1 MVFSEI
7 DNEDKTTILISQK
20 LLAETSN
27 DWINKRAAAKLL
39 GISPHTLK
47 LYRKRHW
54 TLGIH
59 FQYLNSR
66 TIRYHEGLLRDWFAN
81 ISEPQV
87 HQRAIEVYLG
97 SLLSNQ
103 QKKRNRKSR

>member
-1 MVFSEI
+1 MNFYKTN
-7 DNEDKTTILISQK
+7 NEDQAAHVIAQK
-20 LLAETSN
+20 ILAETSN
-27 DWINKRAAAKLL
+27 YWVNKNVAAQIL
-39 GISPHTLK
+39 GISTHTLK

-81 ISEPQV
+81 ISGPQT
-87 HQRAIEVYLG
+87 HQRAIENYLA

-103 QKKRNRKSR
+103 QKKRGRNSR

>member
-1 MVFSEI
+1 MTTDQAPVFVSEVSH
-7 DNEDKTTILISQK
+7 NWLTNKT
-20 LLAETSN
+20 
-27 DWINKRAAAKLL
+27 AATML
-39 GISPHTLK
+39 GISTQTLK
-47 LYRKRHW
+47 DYRKRHW

-81 ISEPQV
+81 ISEPHI
-87 HQRAIEVYLG
+87 HQRAIEIYLG

-103 QKKRNRKSR
+103 PKKRFQSK

>member
-1 MVFSEI
+1 MTTDQARIFVSEVSH
-7 DNEDKTTILISQK
+7 NWVTKKT
-20 LLAETSN
+20 
-27 DWINKRAAAKLL
+27 AATML
-39 GISPHTLK
+39 GISTHTLK
-47 LYRKRHW
+47 VYRQRHW

-81 ISEPQV
+81 IAEPHI
-87 HQRAIEVYLG
+87 HQRAIEIYLG

-103 QKKRNRKSR
+103 PKKRNHTPRTLRDRKS

>member
-1 MVFSEI
+1 MNFSKLS
-7 DNEDKTTILISQK
+7 NEDQITQTAPK
-20 LLAETSN
+20 LSAEASN
-27 DWINKRAAAKLL
+27 NWVNKNVAARIL
-39 GISPHTLK
+39 GISTHTLK

-87 HQRAIEVYLG
+87 HQRAIEVYLA

-103 QKKRNRKSR
+103 PKKPKFKSR

>member
-1 MVFSEI
+1 M
-7 DNEDKTTILISQK
+7 TTLITQK
-20 LLAETSN
+20 SVADSN
-27 DWINKRAAAKLL
+27 WVNPKGAAKIL
-39 GISPHTLK
+39 GISTRTLK

-81 ISEPQV
+81 ISEPQT
-87 HQRAIEVYLG
+87 HQRAIENYLA

-103 QKKRNRKSR
+103 QKKRSRKSI

>member
-1 MVFSEI
+1 M
-7 DNEDKTTILISQK
+7 TTLT
-20 LLAETSN
+20 AHETVPNSN
-27 DWINKRAAAKLL
+27 WLNKRTAAKLL

-47 LYRKRHW
+47 LYRQKHW

-59 FQYLNSR
+59 YQYLNSR
-66 TIRYHEGLLRDWFAN
+66 TIRYHEGLLRDWLAN
-81 ISEPQV
+81 ISEPQA
-87 HQRAIEVYLG
+87 HQRAKEIYVA